1 MDFKELLKNEF
12 VFLDGA
18 MGTMLQKSGLNPG
31 DIPEILSITESE
43 KIINIH
49 RQYVLAGAD
58 IIYANTFGANAEKLK
73 ECNYSVDEIV
83 KTSIKNA
90 KQACEGTNTL
100 VALDVGPTGQMLEPL
115 GTMSFESA
123 YEVFKEQI
131 VAGADADVIVIET
144 MTQLAEA
151 RAALLAAKEN
161 SHKPVICTMS
171 FEQNMRTFTGCS
183 IPTMALT
190 LQGLG
195 ADAVGINCS
204 LGPNELVPLVEQLS
218 KWTDLPIVIKPN
230 AGLPNPQNDE
240 YDVSAEDFSNSIE
253 SFLKYGVKIVG
264 GCCGTTPE
272 YIKELKKKLSGK
284 SFCKQNNTIP
294 SGVCSAANTV
304 EINCPKII
312 GERIN
317 PTGKKR
323 FKQAL
328 LEDDMD
334 YILSQA
340 LEQVSAG
347 ADMLDVNVG
356 LPQIDEREM
365 LTKTVLALQE
375 VVDVPLQ
382 IDSSDPNAIESAL
395 RVYNGKAIVNS
406 VNGEQKSLD
415 SILPIV
421 AKYGA
426 CVVGLALDENG
437 IPKTAQQRIDIVK
450 KIVCE
455 AEKYGIS
462 KRDIFIDCLTLTA
475 SAQQEQATET
485 LNALNFV
492 KNEMGLKTVLGVS
505 NISFGLP
512 YREMVNSTFLTMALQ
527 NGLDLPIIN
536 PNIQAM
542 TGAVRAFRLL
552 TCADENSAEF
562 IEAYGNQDAQATKAS
577 LPQQSGAEITLF
589 DAVKKGLKSDTQRLT
604 KELLKTQDVMSV
616 INEMLIP
623 ALDEVG
629 NGFEKGTLFLPQLIQ
644 SANSAQLAFEEIKL
658 KLLNDNQAPVSK
670 GKIVVATV
678 KGDIHDI
685 GKNIVKVLLENYG
698 YTVIDLGNNV
708 EPQAVLDA
716 VNKHSAKL
724 CGLSA
729 LMTTTLK
736 SMEQTIKLLHDNGA
750 DCKIMVGGAVLTP
763 DYALSIGADY
773 YAKDAKQSV
782 DIAKKVL
789 I

>member
-1 MDFKELLKNEF
+1 MDFKTLIKNEF

-18 MGTMLQKSGLNPG
+18 MGTMLQKSGLKAG
-31 DIPEILSITESE
+31 EIPELLSITESE
-43 KIINIH
+43 KITEIH
-49 RQYVLAGAD
+49 RQYVNAGAD

-73 ECNYSVDEIV
+73 NCEYSVEEIV
-83 KTSIKNA
+83 KASIKNA
-90 KQACEGTNTL
+90 RTACKGTNSL
-100 VALDVGPTGQMLEPL
+100 VALDIGPTGQMLKPL
-115 GTMSFESA
+115 GTLSFERA
-123 YEVFKEQI
+123 YEIFKEQI
-131 VAGADADVIVIET
+131 LAGIDADIIVIET
-144 MTQLAEA
+144 MTQLTEI

-161 SHKPVICTMS
+161 SDKPVICTMS
-171 FEQNMRTFTGCS
+171 FEKNMRTFTGCS

-190 LQGLG
+190 LQGLS
-195 ADAVGINCS
+195 ADAIGINCS
-204 LGPNELVPLVEQLS
+204 LGPKELIPLVEQLS
-218 KWTDLPIVIKPN
+218 KWTDLPIVVKPN
-230 AGLPNPQNDE
+230 AGLPDPKTDE
-240 YDVSAEDFSNSIE
+240 YDVSPEDFAKSIE
-253 SFLKYGVKIVG
+253 KLLPLGIKFVG

-272 YIKELKKKLSGK
+272 YIKTLKETLKNKKYQK
-284 SFCKQNNTIP
+284 PKIEIP
-294 SGVCSAANTV
+294 SAVCSSSKTV
-304 EINCPKII
+304 EINSPKII

-328 LEDDMD
+328 IEDDMD

-347 ADMLDVNVG
+347 SDILDVNVG
-356 LPQIDEREM
+356 LPQIDEPKM
-365 LTKTVLALQE
+365 LKKTVLSLQE
-375 VVDVPLQ
+375 IVELPLQ
-382 IDSSDPNAIESAL
+382 IDSSDPVAIESAL

-415 SILPIV
+415 TILPIV

-426 CVVGLALDENG
+426 AVVGLTLDENG
-437 IPKTAQQRIDIVK
+437 IPQTAQQRIDIAK
-450 KIVCE
+450 KILKE
-455 AEKYGIS
+455 AEKYGIP

-475 SAQQEQATET
+475 SAQQEQVTET
-485 LNALNFV
+485 LKALNVV
-492 KNEMGLKTVLGVS
+492 KNELGLKTVLGVS

-512 YREMVNSTFLTMALQ
+512 SRELVNSTFLTMAMQ

-536 PNIQAM
+536 PNIASM
-542 TGAVRAFRLL
+542 SGAVRAFRLL
-552 TCADENSAEF
+552 NSYDKNSEEF
-562 IEAYGNQDAQATKAS
+562 IKSYGNQEDKSTQTKQADTS
-577 LPQQSGAEITLF
+577 EITLF
-589 DAVKKGLKSDTQRLT
+589 DAVKRGLKSDAQRLT
-604 KELLKTQDVMSV
+604 KELLKSCEVMSV
-616 INEMLIP
+616 INDILIP

-644 SANSAQLAFEEIKL
+644 SANAAQLAFEEIKI
-658 KLLNDNQAPVSK
+658 KLLNENEEPVSK
-670 GKIVVATV
+670 GKIVLATV

-708 EPQAVLDA
+708 EPLDVLDA
-716 VNKHSAKL
+716 VKKHDVKL

-736 SMEQTIKLLHDNGA
+736 SMEQTISLLRENGA
-750 DCKIMVGGAVLTP
+750 DCKVVVGGAVLTP

-782 DIAKKVL
+782 DIAKIVL
-789 I
+789 S